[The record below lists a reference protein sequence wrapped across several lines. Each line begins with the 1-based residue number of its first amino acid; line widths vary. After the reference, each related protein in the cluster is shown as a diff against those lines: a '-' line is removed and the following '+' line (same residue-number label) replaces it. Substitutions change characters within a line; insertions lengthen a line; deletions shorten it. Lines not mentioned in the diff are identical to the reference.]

1 MPELPEVETT
11 RRGLMPL
18 VSGERVVSLVVRQ
31 PQLRWPVPR
40 QVHQAQGQVVGD
52 LQRRG
57 KWLIWPLQRG
67 SLLWHLGMSGSFRG
81 WTTPPPPGP
90 HDHIDVCMTNGMTI
104 RYTDPRRFGALLW
117 GGDHPLAHPR
127 LSTLGPEPLSADFN
141 AAWLHRQSRGRK
153 VPVKAFI
160 MNAAVVVG
168 VGNIYASE
176 ALFRAGIHPKRLAGR
191 ISLARYQILTE
202 AIIAVLQEAIEQGG
216 TSLRDFTVGDGTP
229 GYFGQALRV
238 YGREGEPCPN
248 GQADHGPIRRCIIGQ
263 RSTFYCPQCQH

>member
-1 MPELPEVETT
+1 
-11 RRGLMPL
+11 
-18 VSGERVVSLVVRQ
+18 
-31 PQLRWPVPR
+31 
-40 QVHQAQGQVVGD
+40 
-52 LQRRG
+52 
-57 KWLIWPLQRG
+57 
-67 SLLWHLGMSGSFRG
+67 
-81 WTTPPPPGP
+81 
-90 HDHIDVCMTNGMTI
+90 MTI